1 MNIYQMA
8 KQTVENT
15 QQWNNTIVIFETT
28 SYKVFIARSQHGDL
42 RMAVSVK
49 GNLQKNAQVVKNQIS
64 VGCVGKFQLT
74 EKQYQTW
81 VTQVQKV
88 L

>member
-1 MNIYQMA
+1 MNIYELA
-8 KQTVENT
+8 KQAVET
-15 QQWNNTIVIFETT
+15 QQFNDTVVIFDSKT
-28 SYKVFIARSQHGDL
+28 YKVFIARSQHGDL

-64 VGCVGKFQLT
+64 VGYVGKFELT

-81 VTQVQKV
+81 VTQVQKA

>member
-1 MNIYQMA
+1 MNIYQIA

-15 QQWNNTIVIFETT
+15 QQWSDTVVIFETI

-42 RMAVSVK
+42 RMAVAVK
-49 GNLQKNAQVVKNQIS
+49 GNLSKNAQVVKNQVV
-64 VGCVGKFQLT
+64 VGYTGKFELT

-81 VTQVQKV
+81 VTQVQKA

>member
-8 KQTVENT
+8 KQAVETNKFNDTV
-15 QQWNNTIVIFETT
+15 VIFETV

-49 GNLQKNAQVVKNQIS
+49 GNMKKNAQVVKNQIS
-64 VGCVGKFQLT
+64 VGYVGKFELT
-74 EKQYQTW
+74 EKVYQTW
-81 VTQVQKV
+81 VNQVQKA

>member
-1 MNIYQMA
+1 MNIYELA
-8 KQTVENT
+8 KKAVETN
-15 QQWNNTIVIFETT
+15 QFNEAVVIFDSK

-64 VGCVGKFQLT
+64 VGYTGKFELT

-81 VTQVQKV
+81 VTQVQKA

>member
-8 KQTVENT
+8 KQAVETNQFNDTV
-15 QQWNNTIVIFETT
+15 VIFDSKT
-28 SYKVFIARSQHGDL
+28 YKVFIARSQHGDL

-49 GNLQKNAQVVKNQIS
+49 GNMKKNAQVVKNQIS
-64 VGCVGKFQLT
+64 VGYVGKFELT
-74 EKQYQTW
+74 EKVYQTW
-81 VTQVQKV
+81 VNQVQKA

>member
-1 MNIYQMA
+1 MNIYELA
-8 KQTVENT
+8 KKAVETN
-15 QQWNNTIVIFETT
+15 QFNEAVVIFDSK

-49 GNLQKNAQVVKNQIS
+49 DNLRKNAQVVKNQVS
-64 VGCVGKFQLT
+64 VGYTGKFELI
-74 EKQYQTW
+74 EKQYHTW

>member
-1 MNIYQMA
+1 MNIYELA
-8 KQTVENT
+8 KKAVETN
-15 QQWNNTIVIFETT
+15 QFNEAVVILDSK

-49 GNLQKNAQVVKNQIS
+49 GNLQKNARVVKNQVS
-64 VGCVGKFQLT
+64 VGYTGKFELT

-81 VTQVQKV
+81 VTQVQMT

>member
-8 KQTVENT
+8 KQAVENT
-15 QQWNNTIVIFETT
+15 QQWCDVVVIFETK

-49 GNLQKNAQVVKNQIS
+49 DNLQKNAQVVKNQIS
-64 VGCVGKFQLT
+64 VGYTGKFELT

-81 VTQVQKV
+81 VTQVQKA

>member
-8 KQTVENT
+8 KQAVETNQFNDTV
-15 QQWNNTIVIFETT
+15 VIFETV

-49 GNLQKNAQVVKNQIS
+49 GNPQKNAQVVKHQIS
-64 VGCVGKFQLT
+64 IGYAGKFELT

-81 VTQVQKV
+81 VTRVQKA

>member
-8 KQTVENT
+8 KQAVETN
-15 QQWNNTIVIFETT
+15 QFNEAVVIFDSK

-42 RMAVSVK
+42 RMAVAVK
-49 GNLQKNAQVVKNQIS
+49 GNLRKNAQVVKNQIS
-64 VGCVGKFQLT
+64 VGYTGQFKLT

-81 VTQVQKV
+81 VAQVQKV

>member
-1 MNIYQMA
+1 MNIYELA
-8 KQTVENT
+8 KKAVETN
-15 QQWNNTIVIFETT
+15 QFNEAVVIFDSK

-42 RMAVSVK
+42 RMAVAVK
-49 GNLQKNAQVVKNQIS
+49 GNLRKNAQVVKNQIS
-64 VGCVGKFQLT
+64 VGYTGKFELT

-81 VTQVQKV
+81 VTQVQKA